1 MLCEREKWKDLIQ
14 KRIKMT
20 KDLRMEMMK
29 STNNLNPIIG
39 VNIVELWMK
48 NIMRILFR
56 RKLRVLL
63 TIRHQTI
70 IKFKTIVRN
79 KRKQIRMDRNHLEAA
94 KKQKIMK
101 NFNKNWRNNLISKE
115 LSLAFKILMM
125 HSIILKKITLQVNLR
140 KQI

>member
-1 MLCEREKWKDLIQ
+1 VWEREKWKDLIQ
-14 KRIKMT
+14 MRIKMT

-29 STNNLNPIIG
+29 STNNLNRIIG

-63 TIRHQTI
+63 TIRHQI
-70 IKFKTIVRN
+70 ISKFKTIVRN
-79 KRKQIRMDRNHLEAA
+79 KRKQIWMDRNHLEAA
-94 KKQKIMK
+94 KKQKIMN
-101 NFNKNWRNNLISKE
+101 NFNKNWGNSQISKGV
-115 LSLAFKILMM
+115 SLAFKILMM
-125 HSIILKKITLQVNLR
+125 HSIIIKKITLQVNLR